1 MTDPTPAVPTDHV
14 GLEVLTS
21 AECDSL
27 LAQTVIGRIA
37 FVADGDVVIFPVNYR
52 YKNHTIIFR
61 TADGT
66 KLDVAANRQPV
77 AFEIDGYDTDAK
89 TGWSVLVKGIA
100 RYVMDDE
107 TESELEDLDLRPWA
121 PLTQVRRWVTISP
134 EEITGR
140 KIN

>member
-1 MTDPTPAVPTDHV
+1 MNDPNPAVATDHI
-14 GLEVLTS
+14 GLEILTA

-27 LAQTVIGRIA
+27 LASSQIGRMA

-52 YKNHTIIFR
+52 YIDHTIVFR

-66 KLDVAANRQPV
+66 NLEVAANHSPV
-77 AFEIDGYDTDAK
+77 AFEIDGYDTDSK

-100 RYVMDDE
+100 RYVMDDAE
-107 TESELEDLDLRPWA
+107 EAQLAELDLRPWA
-121 PLTQVRRWVTISP
+121 PLTRVRRWVRISP

-140 KIN
+140 KIV

>member
-1 MTDPTPAVPTDHV
+1 MNDPNPAVQTDHI
-14 GLEVLTS
+14 GLEILS
-21 AECDSL
+21 GAECDSL
-27 LAQTVIGRIA
+27 LASNQIGRMA

-52 YKNHTIIFR
+52 YINHTIVFR

-66 KLDVAANRQPV
+66 KLEVAANHRPV

-100 RYVMDDE
+100 RYVMEDE
-107 TESELEDLDLRPWA
+107 EEAELAELDLRPWA
-121 PLTQVRRWVTISP
+121 PLTRVRRWVRISP

-140 KIN
+140 KIV